1 MANYKI
7 GDTRDLGACSA
18 CGNVIVI
25 EAENGLFRPQRCG
38 NPVKLAD
45 GNWLCGSC
53 LRKLRIKYPQEYRLD
68 TKQKK
73 MLPYERAG
81 ELTAEEA
88 ERELGQIHDY
98 LEDLREKY
106 GFHQAVF
113 SVEKADVK
121 KGGLLKPSLY
131 TVTGH
136 VIYGTF
142 TPLDEVSI
150 GLNGGQKA
158 LISCLYYPHS
168 ITPVSDIQIQQVT
181 GKLVIDYAWAEGGE
195 EAAFIFREKSLNL
208 KPGDIIVKD

>member
-1 MANYKI
+1 MAEYKI

-25 EAENGLFRPQRCG
+25 ETDNGLFRPQRCG

-45 GNWLCGSC
+45 GSWLCGSC
-53 LRKLRIKYPQEYRLD
+53 LRKLRVKYPQEYRTD
-68 TKQKK
+68 PKGKK
-73 MLPYERAG
+73 MEPYERAS

-88 ERELGQIHDY
+88 KKELGQAHNY

-106 GFHQAVF
+106 GFRQAVF
-113 SVEKADVK
+113 SVENVDVK
-121 KGGLLKPSLY
+121 KGGFLKPSFF

-150 GLNGGQKA
+150 GMNGGQKVK
-158 LISCLYYPHS
+158 ICCLDNPHS
-168 ITPVSDIQIQQVT
+168 PVPVSDTTIQRGT
-181 GKLVIDYAWAEGGE
+181 NRLLIDYAWAEGGE
-195 EAAFIFREKSLNL
+195 EAAFIFREKSMNL
-208 KPGDIIVKD
+208 KPGDLIVKD